1 MIHKKTRLCVLLAV
15 FAAAPAFAQ
24 NVAVVNGTAIP
35 KSRADALIA
44 QLVKQ
49 GQKDSPQLHDAVRDE
64 LINREILMQ
73 EAVREGIP
81 TRADVKAQV
90 AVAQQTVVLR
100 SLIEDYVAKN
110 KPSDAEVKARYDEL
124 VKQAGGKEYHLHH
137 ILVDNEQQA
146 KDLIAKIKGG
156 AKFEDLAKQFS
167 KDPGSGKNGGDLDW
181 ANPKTYVPEF
191 AAAAEKLQKGQ
202 MTDTPVHT
210 QFGWHIIK
218 LEDRRQKGAPPF
230 DQIKDRI
237 LASLVHRKAQ
247 EVGQKLR
254 DGAQLEFVDP
264 ALKAEVEEE
273 SKIRPAPAPA
283 KK

>member
-1 MIHKKTRLCVLLAV
+1 MIHKKTRLCLMLAA

-35 KSRADALIA
+35 KSRADALIS

-49 GQKDSPQLHDAVRDE
+49 GQQDTPQLHQAVRDE
-64 LINREILMQ
+64 LVNREILMQ
-73 EAVREGIP
+73 EAVREGVP
-81 TRADVKAQV
+81 SRADVKAQV

-100 SLIEDYVAKN
+100 AMIEDFAAKN

-181 ANPKTYVPEF
+181 ANPKSYVPEF
-191 AAAAEKLQKGQ
+191 SAAAEKLQKGQ

-210 QFGWHIIK
+210 QFGWHIIRV
-218 LEDRRQKGAPPF
+218 DDIRDIAPPPL
-230 DQIKDRI
+230 DQ
-237 LASLVHRKAQ
+237 VKAQ
-247 EVGQKLR
+247 IVQQMQQEKLQAFEQNLR
-254 DGAQLEFVDP
+254 T
-264 ALKAEVEEE
+264 KA
-273 SKIRPAPAPA
+273 KIQ
-283 KK
+283 

>member
-1 MIHKKTRLCVLLAV
+1 MIQKKTRLCVMLAAFV
-15 FAAAPAFAQ
+15 AAPAFAQ

-35 KSRADALIA
+35 KSRADALIS

-49 GQKDSPQLHDAVRDE
+49 GQQDTPQLHQAVRDE
-64 LINREILMQ
+64 LVNREILMQ
-73 EAVREGIP
+73 EAVREGVP
-81 TRADVKAQV
+81 SRPDVKAQV

-100 SLIEDYVAKN
+100 AMIEDFAAKN

-210 QFGWHIIK
+210 QFGWHIIRV
-218 LEDRRQKGAPPF
+218 DDIRDIAPPPL
-230 DQIKDRI
+230 DQVKGQIVQQMQQEKLQAFEQNLR
-237 LASLVHRKAQ
+237 AKA
-247 EVGQKLR
+247 
-254 DGAQLEFVDP
+254 
-264 ALKAEVEEE
+264 
-273 SKIRPAPAPA
+273 KIQ
-283 KK
+283 

>member
-1 MIHKKTRLCVLLAV
+1 MIQKKTRLWVLLAA

-49 GQKDSPQLHDAVRDE
+49 GQQDTPQLHQAVRDE
-64 LINREILMQ
+64 LVNREILMQ
-73 EAVREGIP
+73 EAVREGVP
-81 TRADVKAQV
+81 SRPDVKAQV

-100 SLIEDYVAKN
+100 AMIEDYVAKN
-110 KPSDAEVKARYDEL
+110 KPSDAEVKARYDDL
-124 VKQAGGKEYHLHH
+124 IKQAGGKEYHLHH

-191 AAAAEKLQKGQ
+191 AAAAEKLKKGQ
-202 MTDTPVHT
+202 MTDAPVHT
-210 QFGWHIIK
+210 QFGWHIIRV
-218 LEDRRQKGAPPF
+218 DDVRDTQPPPL
-230 DQIKDRI
+230 DQ
-237 LASLVHRKAQ
+237 VKAQ
-247 EVGQKLR
+247 IVQQMQQEKLQAFEQSLR
-254 DGAQLEFVDP
+254 A
-264 ALKAEVEEE
+264 KAKVE
-273 SKIRPAPAPA
+273 
-283 KK
+283 

>member
-1 MIHKKTRLCVLLAV
+1 MIHKKTRLCVLVAA

-35 KSRADALIA
+35 KSRADALIS

-49 GQKDSPQLHDAVRDE
+49 GQQDTPQLHQAVRDE
-64 LINREILMQ
+64 LVNREILMQ

-100 SLIEDYVAKN
+100 AMIEDYVTKN

-124 VKQAGGKEYHLHH
+124 IKQAGGNEYHLHH

-191 AAAAEKLQKGQ
+191 AAAAEKLKKGQ

-210 QFGWHIIK
+210 QFGWHIIRVDDIRAVKPPPLDQVKGQIVQQMQQEK
-218 LEDRRQKGAPPF
+218 LQAFE
-230 DQIKDRI
+230 
-237 LASLVHRKAQ
+237 
-247 EVGQKLR
+247 QKLR
-254 DGAQLEFVDP
+254 A
-264 ALKAEVEEE
+264 KAKVE
-273 SKIRPAPAPA
+273 
-283 KK
+283 

>member
-1 MIHKKTRLCVLLAV
+1 MIQKKTRLCVMLAA

-35 KSRADALIA
+35 KSRADALIG

-49 GQKDSPQLHDAVRDE
+49 GQQDTPQLHQAVRDE
-64 LINREILMQ
+64 LVNREILMQ
-73 EAVREGIP
+73 EAVREGVP
-81 TRADVKAQV
+81 SRPDVKAQV

-100 SLIEDYVAKN
+100 AMIEDFAAKN

-210 QFGWHIIK
+210 QFGWHIIRV
-218 LEDRRQKGAPPF
+218 DDIRDIAPPPL
-230 DQIKDRI
+230 DQ
-237 LASLVHRKAQ
+237 VKAQ
-247 EVGQKLR
+247 IVQQMQQEKLQAFEQNLR
-254 DGAQLEFVDP
+254 A
-264 ALKAEVEEE
+264 KA
-273 SKIRPAPAPA
+273 KIQ
-283 KK
+283 